1 MKTNNATQGQTPSL
15 DINTFQSEV
24 LKRLEVIEQQ
34 QAELILV
41 RKDVLSFAEAIKYLD
56 MSDSYVYKLTAKR
69 RIPHYKQGKLIYFV
83 REELDR
89 WLTSQKVKS
98 RTELELEAA
107 ARIKKLRS

>member
-1 MKTNNATQGQTPSL
+1 MKTNNETQGQTPLL
-15 DINTFQSEV
+15 DIAAFQSEV
-24 LKRLEVIEQQ
+24 LKRLEVIELQ

-98 RTELELEAA
+98 RIELEMEAA
-107 ARIKKLRS
+107 VRIKKMRS